1 MWRAGLFVKFDAVCY
16 GPIHDEVL
24 ASVAIEQLHDFIPAM
39 HACMVG
45 HYADMGV
52 PIMSSI
58 SVGPNFYK
66 QTEYGDAVTAEVI
79 AKIMSDFK
87 LETV

>member
-16 GPIHDEVL
+16 GSIHDEVL

-45 HYADMGV
+45 HYADMQV
-52 PIMSSI
+52 PVMSSI
-58 SVGPNFYK
+58 SFGKDFYR
-66 QTEYGDAVTAEVI
+66 QIEIGDKPTPEAI
-79 AKIMSDFK
+79 SKG
-87 LETV
+87 LEQLATN